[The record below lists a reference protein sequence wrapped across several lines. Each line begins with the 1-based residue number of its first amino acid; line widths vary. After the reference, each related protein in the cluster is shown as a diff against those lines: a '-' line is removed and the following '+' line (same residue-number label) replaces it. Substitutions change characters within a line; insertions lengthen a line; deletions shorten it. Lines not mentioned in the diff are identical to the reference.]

1 MWIQLTSAEFEQRKF
16 SSINW
21 VGFVQSNERSPEQ
34 NSDFRKKEKISP
46 GQPHNHLSELLATN
60 LFIYLYK
67 PAGDYFMCIGYHIF
81 FYM

>member
-1 MWIQLTSAEFEQRKF
+1 M
-16 SSINW
+16 
-21 VGFVQSNERSPEQ
+21 GFIQSNERSQEQ

-67 PAGDYFMCIGYHIF
+67 LAGDDVYVYRVLYIYIYIKFPTSCLSGRP
-81 FYM
+81 